1 MSYRHNQHSQNAVAR
16 APLDAGGGGGFGAEG
31 GESHHFHQPGGRVS
45 AGVKPPLGKRG
56 NSLTPPR
63 QNGAGSGG
71 QTHENKGKS
80 RGRRDLVADQRRAAS
95 IYWTEHRAISAA
107 FERGEI
113 GVGEMTERI
122 DALPARGVTMC
133 GWTQIADTETALM
146 RQARPDGHHAYLSGL
161 QMCGL
166 RWVCPICTAK
176 AAQSDRQDVND
187 GLAAARG
194 MGLFPVMVT
203 LTTRHRRGEAAA
215 DVLAGIIKAEQGLKQ
230 VKAWRRIKAV
240 MAGYARVLEW
250 THGQHGHHPHFHTIL
265 LLRAASEAEAIAM
278 AETLHGPYMRQ
289 LAAAGRD
296 GESRA
301 AWQHSFQ
308 AQGAAAA
315 ESYITKWGSAEEL
328 TGTLAKA
335 GDGENLTPWQLLRLS
350 RTAPDDADRR
360 RYAAIW
366 WEIIEATKG
375 RAQLY
380 KSKGWRDLVALWR
393 SMQPEVE
400 PEPEPETVLTLGRRD
415 RRGASAAWQQARER
429 TLAMREAAESADD
442 LAAAQRAARI
452 ALAVGLTDAEIIRA
466 MAQDHDPGPL
476 LE

>member
-1 MSYRHNQHSQNAVAR
+1 MLCDGKTLPATYRFDHDRAAAPRGRAAPGRAESPVSQQAGEAVR
-16 APLDAGGGGGFGAEG
+16 PGA
-31 GESHHFHQPGGRVS
+31 
-45 AGVKPPLGKRG
+45 AAPLGKRG
-56 NSLTPPR
+56 NSLTPP
-63 QNGAGSGG
+63 QPEKAGGEG
-71 QTHENKGKS
+71 QTPKNKEKN
-80 RGRRDLVADQRRAAS
+80 RGRRDLTADQKRAAN
-95 IYWTEHRAISAA
+95 IYWSEHHRISGA

-113 GVGEMTERI
+113 GAVEMSMML
-122 DALPARGVTMC
+122 DALPGRGVTMC
-133 GWTQIADTETALM
+133 GWTQIADTDTELM
-146 RQARPDGHHAYLSGL
+146 RQVRPDGHHAYLSGL

-176 AAQSDRQDVND
+176 AAQIDRQNVND

-203 LTTRHRRGEAAA
+203 LTTRHHRREEAA

-230 VKAWRRIKAV
+230 VKAWRRLKEA

-250 THGQHGHHPHFHTIL
+250 THGKRGHHPHFHTIL
-265 LLRAASEAEAIAM
+265 LLRAGSEAEAIAL

-328 TGTLAKA
+328 TGALAKA
-335 GDGENLTPWQLLRLS
+335 ADGENLTPWQLLRLS
-350 RTAPDDADRR
+350 RTAETEAERR
-360 RYAAIW
+360 KYAAIW
-366 WEIIEATKG
+366 WQIIGATKG
-375 RAQLY
+375 KAQLY
-380 KSKGWRDLVALWR
+380 KSQGWRDLVEAWR
-393 SMQPEVE
+393 AMQPE
-400 PEPEPETVLTLGRRD
+400 PEPEPEPELVMNLGRRG
-415 RRGASAAWQQARER
+415 RRGPSLAWENARNRTISLRESAESVSSI
-429 TLAMREAAESADD
+429 EAA
-442 LAAAQRAARI
+442 RFAARV
-452 ALAVGLTDAEIIRA
+452 ALVTGRTDIEIISA
-466 MAQDHDPGPL
+466 MCDDDPGPL

>member
-1 MSYRHNQHSQNAVAR
+1 MLCSDNKPAPTCRANSPDLAARHGPDR
-16 APLDAGGGGGFGAEG
+16 A
-31 GESHHFHQPGGRVS
+31 ESPDFHQPGEPRSGGG
-45 AGVKPPLGKRG
+45 AAPLGIRG
-56 NSLTPPR
+56 NSLTPPG
-63 QNGAGSGG
+63 QNRAGSWG
-71 QTHENKGKS
+71 QAAENKGKN

-95 IYWTEHRAISAA
+95 IYWSERGKVAAA

-113 GVGEMTERI
+113 DGGDMTERI
-122 DALPARGVTMC
+122 AALPGRGVTMC
-133 GWTQIADTETALM
+133 GWTQIADTETELM
-146 RQARPDGHHAYLSGL
+146 RQPRPDGHHAYLSGL

-166 RWVCPICTAK
+166 RHVCPICTAK
-176 AAQSDRQDVND
+176 AAQADRQDVND

-230 VKAWRRIKAV
+230 VKAWRRIKVAL
-240 MAGYARVLEW
+240 AGYARVQEW
-250 THGQHGHHPHFHTIL
+250 THGEKNGHHPHFHTIM
-265 LLRAASEAEAIAM
+265 LLRAGSEAEAVEM

-328 TGTLAKA
+328 TGALAKA
-335 GDGENLTPWQLLRLS
+335 GDRENLTPWQLLRLS
-350 RTAPDDADRR
+350 RTAPNEADRR

-380 KSKGWRDLVALWR
+380 KSEGWRDLVALWR
-393 SMQPEVE
+393 SMQPEAE
-400 PEPEPETVLTLGRRD
+400 AEPEPETVLTLGRRD

-429 TLAMREAAESADD
+429 TLALREAAESADD
-442 LAAAQRAARI
+442 LGAAQRAARLV
-452 ALAVGLTDAEIIRA
+452 LAVGLTDAEIIRA